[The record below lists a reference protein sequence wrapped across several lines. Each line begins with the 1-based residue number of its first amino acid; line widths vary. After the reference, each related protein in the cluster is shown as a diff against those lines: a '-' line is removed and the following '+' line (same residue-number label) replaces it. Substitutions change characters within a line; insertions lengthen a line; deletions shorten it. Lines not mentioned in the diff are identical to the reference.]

1 MNINTA
7 YIRRKSGQGV
17 KYIFGFL
24 LVLYVYASLPFLTEL
39 NARPH
44 IEMLDQQPFLS
55 VHGQP
60 FIVMSIEDHR
70 TTGFD
75 GDIREEFFKTAKQLY
90 ANALSVTFRWS
101 YFEKQEGQYDTT
113 ILRNIKTT
121 ADKYG
126 LKVVIIWFGTNM
138 GGHGNSAPEFILED
152 SITYIPYTR
161 SDKSFATGIG
171 GLRTNRIY
179 CYSFDDKNK
188 NQLLLKE
195 RKALQAL
202 MYWIRTNDLEQTF
215 IMLQLENELCVHPEL
230 WRPWPPVGLPRTQ
243 LSQEENKHLWNST
256 FQVQS
261 CSLRIIT
268 TCDMVKNGRVEFA
281 LTDTTGKQQWN
292 GHIETAGM
300 HEFHIG
306 GEFINTKCQM
316 MVRTSK
322 SDAETTRVYNT
333 IIMPIAE
340 RCYCRRCN
348 EIYDG
353 WNFQSDQHFQ
363 QAVFINYINNLAS
376 AIAEI
381 DADFPLYLNVLVN
394 YDAKTRLGNPYY
406 NPEDW
411 MNAIPNIDFICP
423 DIYFESKIAV
433 MDTFNFGRN
442 IIFIPEAGHL
452 KSKEDQ
458 DYLNAFSLIFLIL
471 GKYQGIGIQV
481 YDLKGSKFGLLSLDG
496 QWKKNAYLVRNSY
509 SAISQLPSALFVDV
523 DKHSISGFR
532 NVAKKIIQL
541 GAYEITVTP
550 ITAPKYTRGI
560 IAKKGENLVFC
571 GIGFEAR
578 IMAKN
583 INSKRIKIERGYW
596 KKNRYIS
603 LGKLKPNTC
612 EIGKDFIIIKMDE
625 DDFSPP
631 DIFNPAKNQYYIKI
645 SLN

>member
-7 YIRRKSGQGV
+7 YIRRKFGHKV
-17 KYIFGFL
+17 KYNSFFLPILFIFINL
-24 LVLYVYASLPFLTEL
+24 LFLTDL
-39 NARPH
+39 NAGPH
-44 IEMLDQQPFLS
+44 IEKKNQQPFLS
-55 VHGQP
+55 VNGLP

-90 ANALSVTFRWS
+90 ANAITVTFRWN
-101 YFEKQEGQYDTT
+101 YFEKQEGQYDTI
-113 ILRNIKTT
+113 ILRNIKAT

-126 LKVVIIWFGTNM
+126 LKVVILWFGTNL
-138 GGHGNSAPEFILED
+138 GGHGNSAPEFILDD

-161 SDKSFATGIG
+161 RDKSFATRIHGV
-171 GLRTNRIY
+171 RTQRIY
-179 CYSFDDKNK
+179 CYSFDDKYK
-188 NQLLLKE
+188 NHLLLKE
-195 RKALQAL
+195 RKALQSL
-202 MYWIRTNDLEQTF
+202 MHWIRTNDPEQTF

-230 WRPWPPVGLPRTQ
+230 WRPWPPVGLPRAQ

-256 FQVQS
+256 FQVHS
-261 CSLRIIT
+261 CSLRITT
-268 TCDMVKNGRVEFA
+268 TCDMARNGRVEFF

-292 GHIETAGM
+292 GYIETAGKQ
-300 HEFHIG
+300 ELRIG
-306 GEFINTKCQM
+306 GEFISKKCQM
-316 MVRTSK
+316 IIQTDLSNT
-322 SDAETTRVYNT
+322 DTINIFNTT
-333 IIMPIAE
+333 IMPIAE
-340 RCYCRRCN
+340 RCYCHRCN
-348 EIYDG
+348 EIFTN
-353 WNFQSDQHFQ
+353 WNLQSDQHFQ
-363 QAVFINYINNLAS
+363 QAVFINYINSLAS
-376 AIAEI
+376 AVAEI

-411 MNAIPNIDFICP
+411 MEAIPDIDFICP

-442 IIFIPEAGHL
+442 LIFIPEAGHL

-471 GKYQGIGIQV
+471 GEYQGIGIQV

-541 GAYEITVTP
+541 GDYEITVTP

-560 IAKKGENLVFC
+560 VAKKGENLVFC

-596 KKNRYIS
+596 KENRYIS
-603 LGKLKPNTC
+603 LVKLKPNTY
-612 EIGKDFIIIKMDE
+612 EIGKDFILIKMDE

-631 DIFNPAKNQYYIKI
+631 DIFNLAKNQYYIKI

>member
-1 MNINTA
+1 M
-7 YIRRKSGQGV
+7 
-17 KYIFGFL
+17 
-24 LVLYVYASLPFLTEL
+24 
-39 NARPH
+39 AR
-44 IEMLDQQPFLS
+44 
-55 VHGQP
+55 
-60 FIVMSIEDHR
+60 
-70 TTGFD
+70 
-75 GDIREEFFKTAKQLY
+75 
-90 ANALSVTFRWS
+90 
-101 YFEKQEGQYDTT
+101 
-113 ILRNIKTT
+113 
-121 ADKYG
+121 
-126 LKVVIIWFGTNM
+126 
-138 GGHGNSAPEFILED
+138 
-152 SITYIPYTR
+152 
-161 SDKSFATGIG
+161 
-171 GLRTNRIY
+171 
-179 CYSFDDKNK
+179 
-188 NQLLLKE
+188 
-195 RKALQAL
+195 
-202 MYWIRTNDLEQTF
+202 
-215 IMLQLENELCVHPEL
+215 
-230 WRPWPPVGLPRTQ
+230 
-243 LSQEENKHLWNST
+243 
-256 FQVQS
+256 
-261 CSLRIIT
+261 
-268 TCDMVKNGRVEFA
+268 NGRVEFA

-292 GHIETAGM
+292 GYIETAGKQEL
-300 HEFHIG
+300 HLG
-306 GEFINTKCQM
+306 GEFIREKCQM
-316 MVRTSK
+316 IIQADLSNT
-322 SDAETTRVYNT
+322 DTINIFNTT
-333 IIMPIAE
+333 IMPIAE
-340 RCYCRRCN
+340 RCYCHRCN
-348 EIYDG
+348 EIFTN

-363 QAVFINYINNLAS
+363 QAVFINYINSLAS
-376 AIAEI
+376 AVAEI

-406 NPEDW
+406 NPENW
-411 MNAIPNIDFICP
+411 MKAIPDIDFICP

-560 IAKKGENLVFC
+560 VAKKGENLVFC
-571 GIGFEAR
+571 GIGFEAK

-596 KKNRYIS
+596 KENRYIS
-603 LGKLKPNTC
+603 LGKLKPNTY

-625 DDFSPP
+625 DDFSPADAFKP
-631 DIFNPAKNQYYIKI
+631 LNNQYYIKI